1 MDQVRIQRKAR
12 APREARN
19 PILPLDPRD
28 PDVVQAKQEAGR
40 FSEQGRG

>member
-1 MDQVRIQRKAR
+1 MTQVKIERKVR

-28 PDVVQAKQEAGR
+28 PAVARAKQQAAR
-40 FSEQGRG
+40 FSQQSR